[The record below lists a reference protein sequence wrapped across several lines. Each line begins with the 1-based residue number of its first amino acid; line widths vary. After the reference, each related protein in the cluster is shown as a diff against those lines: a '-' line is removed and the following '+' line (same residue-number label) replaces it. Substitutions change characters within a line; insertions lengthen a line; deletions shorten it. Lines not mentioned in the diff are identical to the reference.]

1 MSNFRYNITKK
12 CAVCD
17 EVFIANMLD
26 SSDCVCDNCSDVAVD
41 KEDGVEYSNTSFK
54 QELMLELNYGSYRT
68 RAVFYD
74 YNFAPVAQ

>member
-26 SSDCVCDNCSDVAVD
+26 SSDCVCDDCSDVTVD

-68 RAVFYD
+68 QAVFYD
-74 YNFAPVAQ
+74 